1 MMRQTKNICSIL
13 CLLALSIISC
23 AGNKTAKVDSPES
36 TDLNETDNL
45 NFNPFEL
52 SRDKD
57 IIPEKFPQTGEISS
71 FIFQSKDTIVN
82 DTSSSFPVDI
92 PEEIDTLNSQVFR
105 VQLFTSKL
113 YGDAKEEAKVAEE
126 IFDRPVFIDYEVPY
140 FKVRVGNF
148 GDKDSAEDYQMT
160 TKTVGY
166 SSAWVVLVNINIKET
181 KPLYE
186 DGYEEGYEEVFDDDM
201 LNDDIIGPDEN

>member
-1 MMRQTKNICSIL
+1 MRPTKNICSII
-13 CLLALSIISC
+13 CLLALLIISC
-23 AGNKTAKVDSPES
+23 AGNKTAKVDSSES
-36 TDLNETDNL
+36 TGLDETGNQR

-52 SRDKD
+52 SRDKE
-57 IIPEKFPQTGEISS
+57 IIPEKFPQTGEIAS
-71 FIFQSKDTIVN
+71 FVFQIKDTVSS
-82 DTSSSFPVDI
+82 DTGSFFPIDI

-113 YGDAKEEAKVAEE
+113 YGEAKKEVKIAEE

-148 GDKDSAEDYQMT
+148 GDKEDAEDYQMAVKST
-160 TKTVGY
+160 GY
-166 SSAWVVLVNINIKET
+166 TSAWVVLVNINIKET

-186 DGYEEGYEEVFDDDM
+186 DGYEEVF
-201 LNDDIIGPDEN
+201 NDSLSNDNIIGPDEN